1 MNLVEK
7 NMNYPF
13 KDLNEIMLKFML
25 KQKSKFVSMLKKDF
39 SNESCVEKLKTSL
52 QRFVRLRVLIR
63 ELHEPYIHMK

>member
-25 KQKSKFVSMLKKDF
+25 KQKSKFKF
-39 SNESCVEKLKTSL
+39 
-52 QRFVRLRVLIR
+52 FRLEAVCF
-63 ELHEPYIHMK
+63 YAK